1 MSSHRLSLAQERP
14 PPLPSPS
21 CSRLMWS
28 WRLHKLWCWLL
39 PESSPNRWEPL
50 LVQVCYSALLYSFC
64 LFLWGKCSRLFQ
76 KESGKHFSF
85 ISMPPVTVSVGCVCQ
100 WHNLISVRGRENKG
114 HIHPSQLS
122 TVRKDCFMVWAQILV
137 KSLKMFCVILQWLVS
152 SGGFSDPVKVKW
164 IWSFSYCKNVFVFRF
179 RRWCWLLETTWG
191 HPAMPALVAPMSVM
205 TFRSFRLTCPK

>member
-50 LVQVCYSALLYSFC
+50 LIQVCYSALLYSFC

-100 WHNLISVRGRENKG
+100 WHKILYLLGAEKIKAIFIPVSSAQWEKTVSWYGHRYLSNLLR
-114 HIHPSQLS
+114 
-122 TVRKDCFMVWAQILV
+122 CFASFCSDSWAQVVFQIQLKLNGFDLLAIAKMSLSSDSEGGAGSWRLHGGILPC
-137 KSLKMFCVILQWLVS
+137 LHWWHQ
-152 SGGFSDPVKVKW
+152 
-164 IWSFSYCKNVFVFRF
+164 
-179 RRWCWLLETTWG
+179 
-191 HPAMPALVAPMSVM
+191 
-205 TFRSFRLTCPK
+205 CP

>member
-50 LVQVCYSALLYSFC
+50 LIQVCYSALLYSFC

-85 ISMPPVTVSVGCVCQ
+85 ISMPPCHCVCRLCLSMTQ
-100 WHNLISVRGRENKG
+100 NLISVRGRENKAIFIPVSSAQWEKTVSWYG
-114 HIHPSQLS
+114 HRYCQ
-122 TVRKDCFMVWAQILV
+122 

-152 SGGFSDPVKVKW
+152 TGGFSDPVKVKW
-164 IWSFSYCKNVFVFRF
+164 IWSLAIAK
-179 RRWCWLLETTWG
+179 
-191 HPAMPALVAPMSVM
+191 MSL
-205 TFRSFRLTCPK
+205 SSDSEGGAGSWRLHGGILPCLHWWHQCP